1 MTSGRPRTSLNE
13 TIQRYYDAAQLRD
26 KLLGVLGE
34 DLNNVCPEAMNQLQQ
49 QCPGAV
55 HRVEL
60 NQIIIDVP
68 RVNDEGVDSYT
79 FNFFRPLLWGLA
91 GWAVA
96 GPPVQNVPPGKVV
109 QDEEDVEKARLQ
121 FMNKAVERIGDVPV
135 ATVGVGVIIETFAM
149 GTGSYE
155 AGRQGENAAEYI
167 MGEPPAEAAPAV
179 PPEAAPAVPPEAPG
193 EVANLTAQDQRAV
206 QSLQEQIAEHQ
217 QKLADYI
224 NNPDAFDNQGFLQN
238 APTPENSPKHHRR
251 PSPAPGE

>member
-1 MTSGRPRTSLNE
+1 MSRASTTRECN
-13 TIQRYYDAAQLRD
+13 
-26 KLLGVLGE
+26 
-34 DLNNVCPEAMNQLQQ
+34 
-49 QCPGAV
+49 
-55 HRVEL
+55 
-60 NQIIIDVP
+60 
-68 RVNDEGVDSYT
+68 SYT

-121 FMNKAVERIGDVPV
+121 FMNKAVERIGDVSV

-179 PPEAAPAVPPEAPG
+179 PPEAAPAVPPEAPNGIG
-193 EVANLTAQDQRAV
+193 ETFKNPADAIGDLQGEATEVVGSRQATTNEFWAEKGFTEHRVYQD
-206 QSLQEQIAEHQ
+206 SNGDFHHLF
-217 QKLADYI
+217 Y
-224 NNPDAFDNQGFLQN
+224 NPKTGQFSGGGLSSH
-238 APTPENSPKHHRR
+238 E
-251 PSPAPGE
+251 

>member
-1 MTSGRPRTSLNE
+1 MS
-13 TIQRYYDAAQLRD
+13 
-26 KLLGVLGE
+26 
-34 DLNNVCPEAMNQLQQ
+34 
-49 QCPGAV
+49 GAV

-68 RVNDEGVDSYT
+68 RVNDEGVNSYT

-121 FMNKAVERIGDVPV
+121 FMNKAVERIGDVSV

-179 PPEAAPAVPPEAPG
+179 PPEAAPAVPPEAPP
-193 EVANLTAQDQRAV
+193 EVPPERPDLGQPGTLRNPDGTLKNPADQ
-206 QSLQEQIAEHQ
+206 LEQIEEAQRRGRLIDSVEKSRQ
-217 QKLADYI
+217 QLDNKLRGPYDP
-224 NNPDAFDNQGFLQN
+224 NDW
-238 APTPENSPKHHRR
+238 E
-251 PSPAPGE
+251 

>member
-1 MTSGRPRTSLNE
+1 MSRASTTREFN
-13 TIQRYYDAAQLRD
+13 
-26 KLLGVLGE
+26 
-34 DLNNVCPEAMNQLQQ
+34 
-49 QCPGAV
+49 
-55 HRVEL
+55 
-60 NQIIIDVP
+60 
-68 RVNDEGVDSYT
+68 SYT

-121 FMNKAVERIGDVPV
+121 FMNKAVERIGDVSV

-179 PPEAAPAVPPEAPG
+179 PPEAAPAVPPEAPVEG
-193 EVANLTAQDQRAV
+193 E
-206 QSLQEQIAEHQ
+206 
-217 QKLADYI
+217 
-224 NNPDAFDNQGFLQN
+224 
-238 APTPENSPKHHRR
+238 APFGSTPEGRPFTQHYGTETGPVRNIPGSVVDNTINTVEGVPGANGTTVYYDPVNDMTVVTGRGGGIVSAHRGC
-251 PSPAPGE
+251 P